1 MKKVWMVTGASRG
14 LGLSLCK
21 FLLNA
26 GRCVVATARN
36 TEALHKK
43 LSQHGE
49 NFLIVPMDVSD
60 EKQVQAGVAMAQ
72 AHFGRIDVLVNNAG
86 YGQMGWFE
94 NISPEQIEQQ
104 FATNVFGSMHVTRA
118 VLPIMRAQKS
128 GQIFTISGLAGVKSH
143 AGYSVYSASKFALEG
158 WMEGLADEIAPL
170 GLNATLVEPGSFRT
184 DFLDETSL
192 TYGEWHVPDYMEY
205 ELDFKQKQQA
215 LNHQQMGDP
224 VRLAA
229 ILMQLAEEASPPVRF
244 AAGSDAL
251 EAVLHKAHDMNR
263 LAQEWLNV
271 SKMTDRQEG

>member
-26 GRCVVATARN
+26 GRSVIATARN
-36 TEALHKK
+36 PEALYQK

-49 NFLIVPMDVSD
+49 NFLIVPMDVRD
-60 EKQVQAGVAMAQ
+60 EKQVKAGVAMAQ
-72 AHFGRIDVLVNNAG
+72 AQFGRIDVLVNNAG

-118 VLPIMRAQKS
+118 VLPIMRAQQS
-128 GQIFTISGLAGVKSH
+128 GQIFTISGLAGVKSQ

-158 WMEGLADEIAPL
+158 WMEGLAEEIAPL
-170 GLNATLVEPGSFRT
+170 GLHATLIEPGSFRT

-192 TYGEWHVPDYMEY
+192 TYGEWHVLDYMKY
-205 ELDFKQKQQA
+205 ELDFKQQQQA
-215 LNHQQMGDP
+215 LNHQQLGDP
-224 VRLAA
+224 ARLAA
-229 ILMQLAEEASPPVRF
+229 ILMQLAEEVSPPVRF

-263 LAQEWLNV
+263 LVQEWLNV
-271 SKMTDRQEG
+271 SKMTDRQEH